1 MSNLDYLLGITWKI
15 KIVQERIKIRLSK
28 TRTKMAN
35 NTESNDTYFDIEGLM
50 IDYGI
55 TGESIVRKIMSQL
68 DLKSLGVSLRIS
80 KTFYRFLDKEQG
92 LWIRHL
98 KGAIK
103 DVKKMRKFLSNEI
116 FEQWLKLAELIES
129 NGNAADVISFIP
141 RFYDSYK
148 HRQDGISFK
157 QVSYAYFSYVLLEV
171 HHQRKSFYLCLLIR
185 M

>member
-1 MSNLDYLLGITWKI
+1 
-15 KIVQERIKIRLSK
+15 
-28 TRTKMAN
+28 MAN
-35 NTESNDTYFDIEGLM
+35 NTDSNNTYFDIEGLM

-55 TGESIVRKIMSQL
+55 TGETIVRKIMSQL
-68 DLKSLGVSLRIS
+68 DLKSLGVSLEFS

-103 DVKKMRKFLSNEI
+103 DVKEMRKFLSNEI